1 MVAASAAQ
9 VVAGERDKGK
19 RGERITSEVPT
30 CVYKKESVVWLFAF
44 FSSKN
49 VWRASFCFDIVWAH
63 DRIKES
69 VSCTEGRVCGR
80 EVTEPMVT
88 C

>member
-19 RGERITSEVPT
+19 RSERITSEVPT

-44 FSSKN
+44 FP
-49 VWRASFCFDIVWAH
+49 VRMCGVPLVASI
-63 DRIKES
+63 S
-69 VSCTEGRVCGR
+69 CGR
-80 EVTEPMVT
+80 AIESR
-88 C
+88 